1 MRMST
6 LVVDLV
12 RVDFMDRQVP
22 MVEGQLPTTLLR
34 LGQRRAIRNDL
45 PLHFVFVG
53 HAGLIMIGD
62 DDTVVAGTVLAGLR
76 PGLTTL

>member
-1 MRMST
+1 
-6 LVVDLV
+6 
-12 RVDFMDRQVP
+12 
-22 MVEGQLPTTLLR
+22 
-34 LGQRRAIRNDL
+34 
-45 PLHFVFVG
+45 VFVG